1 MWKCWSLR
9 RGENRSTWRKTSQR
23 KEENQQQPQLTYGI
37 DTRNLDHIGGR
48 QALSPVRHPLLS
60 IRVGAK
66 SHIPSRNLVFFQIQ
80 LHNFRINNIVSN
92 IFNQLI
98 CEFQVANIKCKC
110 IQLFWERLSE
120 KGHMTIP
127 KGIEGS
133 LESTVLQRNLK
144 ESHWRPWTYVWSS
157 TNGKQQKEVRQL
169 LSLGT
174 VYWSYPILP
183 FGLSCVHFFPTAFLK
198 IAVCH

>member
-9 RGENRSTWRKTSQR
+9 RGENQSTWRKISQR

-60 IRVGAK
+60 SRVGAK
-66 SHIPSRNLVFFQIQ
+66 SRIPSRNLVFFQIQ
-80 LHNFRINNIVSN
+80 LHNFKINNIVSN

-98 CEFQVANIKCKC
+98 CEFQVANINCKC
-110 IQLFWERLSE
+110 IQLFWESLSE

-127 KGIEGS
+127 KGIEGG

-169 LSLGT
+169 QSLGT

-198 IAVCH
+198 IAVCN

>member
-9 RGENRSTWRKTSQR
+9 RGENQSTWRKTSQR

-37 DTRNLDHIGGR
+37 DTRNLDHSGGR
-48 QALSPVRHPLLS
+48 QALSPVHHPLLS
-60 IRVGAK
+60 SRVGAK
-66 SHIPSRNLVFFQIQ
+66 SRIPSRNLVFFQIQ
-80 LHNFRINNIVSN
+80 LNNFKINNIVSN

-110 IQLFWERLSE
+110 IQLFWESLSE

-127 KGIEGS
+127 KGIEGG

-169 LSLGT
+169 QSLGT

-198 IAVCH
+198 IAVCN

>member
-37 DTRNLDHIGGR
+37 DTSNLDHIGGR

-60 IRVGAK
+60 SRVGAK
-66 SHIPSRNLVFFQIQ
+66 SHIPSRNLVFFQMQ

-110 IQLFWERLSE
+110 IQLFWESLSE

-127 KGIEGS
+127 KGIEGG

-169 LSLGT
+169 QSLGT

-183 FGLSCVHFFPTAFLK
+183 FGLSCVHFLPTAFLK
-198 IAVCH
+198 IAVCN

>member
-9 RGENRSTWRKTSQR
+9 RGENQSTRRKTSQR
-23 KEENQQQPQLTYGI
+23 KEEDQQQPQLAYGI

-60 IRVGAK
+60 SRVGAK
-66 SHIPSRNLVFFQIQ
+66 SRIPSRNLVFFQIQ
-80 LHNFRINNIVSN
+80 LHNFKINNIVSN
-92 IFNQLI
+92 IFSQLI

-110 IQLFWERLSE
+110 IQLFWESLLE

-127 KGIEGS
+127 KGIEGG

-169 LSLGT
+169 QSLGT

-183 FGLSCVHFFPTAFLK
+183 FGLSCVHFFPQPFSK
-198 IAVCH
+198 

>member
-9 RGENRSTWRKTSQR
+9 RGENQSTWRKASQR

-60 IRVGAK
+60 SRVGAK
-66 SHIPSRNLVFFQIQ
+66 SRIPSRNLVFFQIQ
-80 LHNFRINNIVSN
+80 LHNFKINNIVSN

-110 IQLFWERLSE
+110 IQLFWESLSE

-127 KGIEGS
+127 KGIEGG

-169 LSLGT
+169 QSLGT

-198 IAVCH
+198 IAVCN

>member
-1 MWKCWSLR
+1 MEIAHVKMLVFEERGKPEYPEKNLSEER
-9 RGENRSTWRKTSQR
+9 REPTTTSTHIWHQH
-23 KEENQQQPQLTYGI
+23 QDL
-37 DTRNLDHIGGR
+37 NLDHIGGR

-60 IRVGAK
+60 SRVGAK
-66 SHIPSRNLVFFQIQ
+66 SHIPSINLVFFQIQ
-80 LHNFRINNIVSN
+80 LRNFKINNIVSN

-98 CEFQVANIKCKC
+98 CELQVANIKCKC

-144 ESHWRPWTYVWSS
+144 ESHWRPWTYVW
-157 TNGKQQKEVRQL
+157 E
-169 LSLGT
+169 
-174 VYWSYPILP
+174 Y
-183 FGLSCVHFFPTAFLK
+183 
-198 IAVCH
+198 